1 MGISLFTK
9 DSIFN
14 VYVSVYNGVK
24 DIKGTYTLLSNFLNS
39 VRHRDEI
46 LHLRTLPDK
55 ESRDAIKVS
64 LPLVTVSGVFG
75 YPRSKA
81 TLQQHT
87 GFICID
93 IDGKDNTQFEHIED
107 VFPLLSSRPEVA
119 YVARSVSGNGYF
131 AIIPLLYPDLHEL
144 QFDQLREDYKR
155 IGINLDASCRDVCR
169 LRCVSYDEHP
179 YINEQAE
186 PYSGV
191 FVEPDFAKE
200 HEPLVP
206 TSLREMD
213 DLKKVERCCS
223 KISEHGI
230 DITGDYE
237 SWKSVGMALAS
248 LGENGRKYF
257 HICSRQYAKYNF
269 AETER
274 KFTNLIRT
282 TRSVNIGTFF
292 FICRQ
297 YGITYTNK
305 E

>member
-1 MGISLFTK
+1 MKTTLFAN

-24 DIKGTYTLLSNFLNS
+24 DTTGTYTLLGNFLSS
-39 VRHRDEI
+39 VRHRDKI
-46 LHLRTLPDK
+46 LRLRSLPDK

-81 TLQQHT
+81 TLQRHS

-93 IDGKDNTQFEHIED
+93 IDGKDNMQFKHIEE
-107 VFPLLSSRPEVA
+107 VFPLLTSRLEVA
-119 YVARSVSGNGYF
+119 YAARSVSGNGYF
-131 AIIPLLYPDLHEL
+131 AIIPLLYPELHEL
-144 QFDQLREDYKR
+144 QFAQLCDDYMK
-155 IGINLDASCRDVCR
+155 IGIKLDEHCGDVSR
-169 LRCVSYDEHP
+169 LRGVSYDEHP

-191 FVEPDFAKE
+191 YVQPNFTPKQ
-200 HEPLVP
+200 EPLAP
-206 TSLREMD
+206 TCQREMD

-257 HICSRQYAKYNF
+257 HICSRQYAKYNY

-274 KFTNLIRT
+274 KFTNLLRT
-282 TRSVNIGTFF
+282 TKRVNIGTFF

-297 YGITYTNK
+297 YGITYSIK
-305 E
+305 K

>member
-1 MGISLFTK
+1 MKTTLFAN

-24 DIKGTYTLLSNFLNS
+24 DTTGTYTLLSNFLSS

-64 LPLVTVSGVFG
+64 LPLATVSGAFS

-81 TLQQHT
+81 TLQQHS

-93 IDGKDNTQFEHIED
+93 IDGKDNTQFAHIEE
-107 VFPLLSSRPEVA
+107 VYLLLTSRPEVA
-119 YVARSVSGNGYF
+119 YAARSISGNGYF
-131 AIIPLLYPDLHEL
+131 AIIPLLYPDFHEM
-144 QFDQLREDYKR
+144 QFDQLREDYKE
-155 IGINLDASCRDVCR
+155 IGINLDSSCRDVCR

-191 FVEPDFAKE
+191 YVQPDFTQE
-200 HEPLVP
+200 QEPPAP
-206 TSLREMD
+206 TCQREMD
-213 DLKKVERCCS
+213 DLKKVERCCG

-257 HICSRQYAKYNF
+257 HICSRQYAKYNY

-274 KFTNLIRT
+274 KFTNLLRT
-282 TRSVNIGTFF
+282 TNRVNIGTFF

-297 YGITYTNK
+297 YGITYSNK